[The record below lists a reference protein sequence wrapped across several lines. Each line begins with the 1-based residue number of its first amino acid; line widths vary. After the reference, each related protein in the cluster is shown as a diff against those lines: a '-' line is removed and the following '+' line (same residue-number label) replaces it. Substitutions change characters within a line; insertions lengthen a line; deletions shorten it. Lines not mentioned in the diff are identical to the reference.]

1 MSRTYRTS
9 KKDDRHFN
17 CKKIYKKY
25 YKRRARRLKNSDG
38 MTSSVYNK
46 TIDISH
52 ELQEVII

>member
-52 ELQEVII
+52 EL